1 MRRVVSN
8 TGPLLHLSEAS
19 NLDLLSRMGEVH
31 IPRGVEREIAYH
43 ISTWITPTWI
53 MVDALDEPH
62 ATDSVAWQQAGL
74 LQIGEAEAI
83 ALARQLEVDWL
94 LTDDAAARLVAQKL
108 GLYGSQPEC
117 SLKPDWRWRGC
128 FRSRWI
134 VGEVADGIVIE
145 FDKDNQP
152 IGIEIL
158 NASKVMTSAI
168 GRERLSAGIA

>member
-19 NLDLLSRMGEVH
+19 DLDLLSLMGEVH

-43 ISTWITPTWI
+43 ISTWITPAWI
-53 MVDALDEPH
+53 TVDALDEPH
-62 ATDSVAWQQAGL
+62 ATDSVTWQQAGL

-108 GLYGSQPEC
+108 GLEVHGS
-117 SLKPDWRWRGC
+117 LGVVIWA
-128 FRSRWI
+128 
-134 VGEVADGIVIE
+134 VATGH
-145 FDKDNQP
+145 
-152 IGIEIL
+152 L
-158 NASKVMTSAI
+158 NHSEAKSAL
-168 GRERLSAGIA
+168 ERLARSSLWISARVLAEARLALERLFQE